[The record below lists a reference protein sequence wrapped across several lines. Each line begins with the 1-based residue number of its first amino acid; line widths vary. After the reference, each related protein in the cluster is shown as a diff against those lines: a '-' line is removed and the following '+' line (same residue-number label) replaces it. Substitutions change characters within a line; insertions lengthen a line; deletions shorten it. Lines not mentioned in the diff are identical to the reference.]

1 MTSPLIR
8 VEEEMVNVRKEAAA
22 MAAGILDIDDEKLR
36 SPSGFLL
43 MEGMASALA
52 GCGKS
57 RIEAASVRYV

>member
-43 MEGMASALA
+43 MEGMASGAWQSLGDDQAAMARA
-52 GCGKS
+52 GT
-57 RIEAASVRYV
+57 